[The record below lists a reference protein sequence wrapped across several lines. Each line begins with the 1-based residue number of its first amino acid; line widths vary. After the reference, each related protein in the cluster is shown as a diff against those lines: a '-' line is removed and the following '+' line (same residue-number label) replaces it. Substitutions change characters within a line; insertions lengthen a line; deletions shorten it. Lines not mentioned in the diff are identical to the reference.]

1 VPFYT
6 SPSLLAP
13 RLSDFSPEAGFP
25 RVGYAT
31 TVDAYVDRPVTS
43 GSWRRG
49 VFDWLTLESHAEA
62 GGGLINGGAGA
73 VVRTGTFGVASLAM
87 AGSHWAASNGLQP
100 YAASETQV
108 GAISLNASSQ
118 MTFGSYEDLAS
129 MSGRFQN
136 GVQRTSMLFGLL
148 QYDIAFAGATICSP
162 LSLSRHYAALWW
174 SL

>member
-62 GGGLINGGAGA
+62 GGGLINGGAPKK
-73 VVRTGTFGVASLAM
+73 VLVTF
-87 AGSHWAASNGLQP
+87 
-100 YAASETQV
+100 
-108 GAISLNASSQ
+108 
-118 MTFGSYEDLAS
+118 LAS
-129 MSGRFQN
+129 PFRLA
-136 GVQRTSMLFGLL
+136 VK
-148 QYDIAFAGATICSP
+148 
-162 LSLSRHYAALWW
+162 
-174 SL
+174 